1 MRATLSRFRVFA
13 LRDFRTH
20 WRRAVASMLVVAVSC
35 ALLVAILGIFG
46 SLTTSVD
53 RMSKALAGNADLEVA
68 GVTDGGFDESVYEQV
83 AAVPGVGHAA
93 PMLRAELPTG
103 SDPVTLLGVDETMVR
118 LDSDVARAVQA
129 GLTAAG
135 TPELDGVVAG
145 AGSGF
150 VAGQKITLGAVATRV
165 VATVDGPLAQQI
177 SGGDFVV
184 VPLELAQRA
193 TQRPGRVDSVLVVTA
208 ADADVQ
214 TVRAALSAAV
224 SGRALVSDSGFRA
237 ASANGSVAT
246 LRYSMLATATVTLI
260 VAGFLVFSATNMAL
274 AQRTPT
280 ISMLRALGAR
290 RSAIVVDVVAEAALA
305 GLIGALIGVPIG
317 LAIGVWAMDLLPSML
332 VQSVPARLEYAPP
345 GYVVPLAV
353 LVCVLVTVLAAAV
366 AARRVYRVQPIE
378 ALAPTESGAVDPTGQ
393 RGRVLV
399 GLVGVGIVV
408 TACAVVLGVPGRIAI
423 AGVSLYLTGAITVCF
438 ALRGPLVAVVARI
451 ARRFGAPGRLAA
463 ESARRTPQRVWA
475 SVMTLAVS
483 VAMVTTI
490 TGASKN
496 LEDSATASFAPV
508 ADNALYV
515 SSTPVGLNPTGAV
528 LPANT
533 AAVITAIP
541 GVAAVVP
548 GQWSYATVDGTKL
561 IVQGI
566 ADNSRSAL
574 EAAMRPE
581 TRRALLAGEGV
592 VLSRD
597 LSRALGVQA
606 GGTLELPTPTGERAV
621 PVLEVVSYF
630 SGVEGAMGLGL
641 TELQQWY
648 EQPGAS
654 FYQIRLDDGADS
666 DTVAGLLRKALP
678 QSMFVSS
685 GKQALDGMTDPLR
698 QALKL
703 VQAMQWVVAI
713 LAMVALLNML
723 MLSVIDRAREL
734 GVLRAIGTTRRFAR
748 RVVLA
753 EAAAIGIVGAAIGFV
768 IGAVG
773 HFLDARA
780 FGAVL
785 TMDVTYRPS
794 VLAVGLAL
802 AAALIG
808 WIGAIPP
815 ARRAARI
822 NLVEAVTAR

>member
-1 MRATLSRFRVFA
+1 MRAVLSRFRVFA
-13 LRDFRTH
+13 LREFGTH
-20 WRRAVASMLVVAVSC
+20 WRRAVASMLVVAVSS

-46 SLTTSVD
+46 SLTDSVD
-53 RMSKALAGNADLEVA
+53 RMSAALAGGAELEVA
-68 GVTDGGFDESVYEQV
+68 GVTDGGFDESVLRQV
-83 AAVPGVGHAA
+83 AAVPGVAYA
-93 PMLRAELPTG
+93 VPMLRGEMLTG
-103 SDPVTLLGVDETMVR
+103 SDSVTLLGVDPTIAH
-118 LDSDVARAVQA
+118 LDSDLARTVQT
-129 GLTAAG
+129 GLKAADTA
-135 TPELDGVVAG
+135 ELDGVVAG
-145 AGSGF
+145 PGSGF
-150 VAGQKITLGAVATRV
+150 TAGQHITLGSVALKV
-165 VATVDGPLAQQI
+165 IATVDDSGAQRI

-184 VPLELAQRA
+184 APLELAQRV
-193 TQRPGRVDSVLVVTA
+193 TQRPGRLDSVLIVTA
-208 ADADVQ
+208 EGADVQ

-224 SGRALVSDSGFRA
+224 SGRALVSDPDFRA
-237 ASANGSVAT
+237 AAASGSVAT

-260 VAGFLVFSATNMAL
+260 VAAFLVFSATNMAL

-280 ISMLRALGAR
+280 ISMLRALGGR
-290 RSAIVVDVVAEAALA
+290 RSALVFDVLAEAALA
-305 GLIGALIGVPIG
+305 GLIGALIGVPGGLVIG
-317 LAIGVWAMDLLPSML
+317 AWAMDLLPSML
-332 VQSVPARLEYAPP
+332 VQSVPARLRYEPP

-353 LVCVLVTVLAAAV
+353 AVCVLVTVLAAAV

-378 ALAPTESGAVDPTGQ
+378 ALAPMESDAADRIGQ
-393 RGRVLV
+393 RGRLLV
-399 GLVGVGIVV
+399 GLVGLGIVV
-408 TACAVVLGVPGRIAI
+408 SAFAVVLGVPGRIAI

-438 ALRGPLVAVVARI
+438 ALRGPLVDVVARI

-475 SVMTLAVS
+475 SIMTLAVS

-508 ADNALYV
+508 AANDFYV
-515 SSTPVGLNPTGAV
+515 SSTPAGFNPTGAV
-528 LPANT
+528 LPATT
-533 AAVITAIP
+533 AATIAAVP

-561 IVQGI
+561 IAQGI
-566 ADNSRSAL
+566 AENSRSAL
-574 EAAMRPE
+574 EATMRPE
-581 TRRALLAGEGV
+581 TRRAVIAGEGV

-597 LSRALGVQA
+597 LSRALEVQA
-606 GGTLELPTPTGERAV
+606 GDVLRLPTPTGERDV

-630 SGVEGAMGLGL
+630 SGVEGVMGIGL
-641 TELQQWY
+641 THLQQWY

-654 FYQIRLDDGADS
+654 FYQVRLSPGADA
-666 DTVAGLLRKALP
+666 DTVAGLLRDALP
-678 QSMFVSS
+678 ESTFVYS
-685 GKQALDGMTDPLR
+685 GKQALDGMTEPLR

-713 LAMVALLNML
+713 LAAVALLNML
-723 MLSVIDRAREL
+723 MLSVIDRGREL
-734 GVLRAIGTTRRFAR
+734 GVLRAIGTTRRFAQ

-753 EAAAIGIVGAAIGFV
+753 EAAAIGIVGAALGFV
-768 IGAVG
+768 IGAIG

-794 VLAVGLAL
+794 LLAVGLAF

-822 NLVEAVTAR
+822 DLIQAVTAT